1 MVGQAL
7 LVGTD
12 VDEGATGLPASTI
25 LDRVLRHLQ
34 QCTIGTI
41 GTRRRR
47 LSLPA
52 INVVYRPL
60 IRTLSR
66 SSFIQS
72 ASSCLY
78 QSSVSGVIPASLTLS
93 SPL

>member
-7 LVGTD
+7 LVGFD

-34 QCTIGTI
+34 HCTIGTC
-41 GTRRRR
+41 RRR

-60 IRTLSR
+60 IRTLAGLP
-66 SSFIQS
+66 SSNRPRPT
-72 ASSCLY
+72 
-78 QSSVSGVIPASLTLS
+78 SVKAP
-93 SPL
+93 